1 MNHSSRKENPDFRFR
16 RVKRGK
22 IHKIRQQA
30 VRRFLSI

>member
-1 MNHSSRKENPDFRFR
+1 MNHSSRKEIRDYRFG

-30 VRRFLSI
+30 VRRFLAR